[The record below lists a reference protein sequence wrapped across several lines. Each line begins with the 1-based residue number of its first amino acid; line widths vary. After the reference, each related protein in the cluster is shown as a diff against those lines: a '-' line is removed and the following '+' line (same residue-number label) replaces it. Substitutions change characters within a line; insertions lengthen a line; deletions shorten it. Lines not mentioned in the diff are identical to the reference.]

1 MALNV
6 TLHIDSEDLQ
16 NRLDIF
22 RSMTFFN
29 PKDGVEG
36 YYKDVLE
43 SYLGPAIEES
53 VESRMNYSGYA
64 EDSGTASEEGT
75 GVIEEA
81 FEVIEEA
88 VEAMGEDE
96 EVVEESADVAPGVES
111 KLEDEVVE
119 EVEEVV
125 VTPEPKETV
134 SDDWFSD
141 IDSVESHRQSKASS
155 RDVEVVE
162 DDDGEYTSL
171 DEGCTAEEPSSDFAD
186 DYEGE
191 AEEAEPGVDSGVEE
205 IESGVDWFVDIDEA
219 ARSNIRKSS
228 RVKSKQEEQNRGT
241 QEDTD
246 FDDFQDKAP
255 EPRPK
260 VVPTHA
266 SRPVI
271 PIESRKVAEKSG
283 SVQRDSRGTADPA
296 PKSYKDVRDFVK
308 QNRGCTSKDI
318 LTVFSQKE
326 LQMALMKGKVFEK
339 YGKYTV

>member
-53 VESRMNYSGYA
+53 VESRRNHCGYA
-64 EDSGTASEEGT
+64 NDSGTASEESEG
-75 GVIEEA
+75 A

-88 VEAMGEDE
+88 EEVGGVEAEDIGEAVDI
-96 EVVEESADVAPGVES
+96 APEAES

-119 EVEEVV
+119 EVEKAI
-125 VTPEPKETV
+125 VTPESKETV

-141 IDSVESHRQSKASS
+141 IDSVESHRSSKVSS
-155 RDVEVVE
+155 PDARA
-162 DDDGEYTSL
+162 DDGDDVGFTSIDEEYPS
-171 DEGCTAEEPSSDFAD
+171 EEPSTDFAD

-191 AEEAEPGVDSGVEE
+191 AEEDEPAVDSSVEE

-219 ARSNIRKSS
+219 ARSNISKSV
-228 RVKSKQEEQNRGT
+228 RVKPKQEEQEWGT
-241 QEDTD
+241 QEDAD
-246 FDDFQDKAP
+246 SDDFNDKAP

-260 VVPTHA
+260 VVPTPA

-271 PIESRKVAEKSG
+271 PVESRKVAEKSG
-283 SVQRDSRGTADPA
+283 SVSQERRTNTDPA
-296 PKSYKDVRDFVK
+296 SKSYKDVRDFVK

-326 LQMALMKGKVFEK
+326 LQMALKKGRVFEK

>member
-6 TLHIDSEDLQ
+6 TLHINSEDLQ

-64 EDSGTASEEGT
+64 EDLGTEA
-75 GVIEEA
+75 IEEA

-88 VEAMGEDE
+88 EDAFEVIEEAK
-96 EVVEESADVAPGVES
+96 EVVEEPADIVPEVES

-141 IDSVESHRQSKASS
+141 IDSVEGRRPSRVSS

-162 DDDGEYTSL
+162 DDEEYTSL
-171 DEGCTAEEPSSDFAD
+171 DEGYAPEEPSSDFAD
-186 DYEGE
+186 DCEGE
-191 AEEAEPGVDSGVEE
+191 AEEVEPDVDSGVEE
-205 IESGVDWFVDIDEA
+205 VESGVDWFVDIDEA
-219 ARSNIRKSS
+219 ARSNIRKSV
-228 RVKSKQEEQNRGT
+228 RVKPKQEEQEWGT
-241 QEDTD
+241 QEGDNVG
-246 FDDFQDKAP
+246 DFQDKAP

-260 VVPTHA
+260 VVSTPA

-271 PIESRKVAEKSG
+271 PVESRKVAEKPG
-283 SVQRDSRGTADPA
+283 SVHRERQVIADPA

>member
-53 VESRMNYSGYA
+53 VESRIGYTGYA
-64 EDSGTASEEGT
+64 EDSGTVSEEGMQA
-75 GVIEEA
+75 IEEA
-81 FEVIEEA
+81 FEVIEEV
-88 VEAMGEDE
+88 VEVMGEVE
-96 EVVEESADVAPGVES
+96 EVVKEPANVTPEVES

-119 EVEEVV
+119 EVEEVI
-125 VTPEPKETV
+125 VTPEPKENV

-141 IDSVESHRQSKASS
+141 IDSVESNRPSKASS
-155 RDVEVVE
+155 RDVEMVE
-162 DDDGEYTSL
+162 DDEGYTSL
-171 DEGCTAEEPSSDFAD
+171 DEGYAAEEPSSDFAD

-191 AEEAEPGVDSGVEE
+191 DEDVEPDVDLGVEE
-205 IESGVDWFVDIDEA
+205 VESGVDWFVDIDEA
-219 ARSNIRKSS
+219 ARSNIRKST
-228 RVKSKQEEQNRGT
+228 RVKPKQEEQEWGT

-246 FDDFQDKAP
+246 FDDFNDKVP

-260 VVPTHA
+260 VVHTPA

-271 PIESRKVAEKSG
+271 PVESRKVAEKSG
-283 SVQRDSRGTADPA
+283 SVQRDTRGTADPA
-296 PKSYKDVRDFVK
+296 SKSYKDVRDFVK

>member
-16 NRLDIF
+16 NRLDMF

-43 SYLGPAIEES
+43 SYLGPSIEES
-53 VESRMNYSGYA
+53 VESRRNHRGYA
-64 EDSGTASEEGT
+64 KDSGTASEESEG
-75 GVIEEA
+75 A

-88 VEAMGEDE
+88 EDVIGVTEEDE
-96 EVVEESADVAPGVES
+96 EVVKEAVDVAPEVVS
-111 KLEDEVVE
+111 NLEDEVVE
-119 EVEEVV
+119 EVEEEII
-125 VTPEPKETV
+125 TPEPKEPV

-141 IDSVESHRQSKASS
+141 IDSVESHRPSKVSS
-155 RDVEVVE
+155 PDVGAVDG
-162 DDDGEYTSL
+162 DDVKYTSL
-171 DEGCTAEEPSSDFAD
+171 DEGYDSEEPSSDFED

-191 AEEAEPGVDSGVEE
+191 AEEAVPAVDSSVEE

-219 ARSNIRKSS
+219 ARSNISKSV
-228 RVKSKQEEQNRGT
+228 RVKPKQEEQEWGT
-241 QEDTD
+241 QEDAD
-246 FDDFQDKAP
+246 SDDFNDKAP

-260 VVPTHA
+260 VVPTPA

-271 PIESRKVAEKSG
+271 PVESRKVAEKSG
-283 SVQRDSRGTADPA
+283 SVSQERRTNTDPA
-296 PKSYKDVRDFVK
+296 SKSYKDVRDFVK

-326 LQMALMKGKVFEK
+326 LQMALKKGRVFEK

>member
-53 VESRMNYSGYA
+53 VESRTNYSRYA
-64 EDSGTASEEGT
+64 EDSGTEA
-75 GVIEEA
+75 IEEA

-88 VEAMGEDE
+88 KEVIEEPVDIAPEA
-96 EVVEESADVAPGVES
+96 ES

-119 EVEEVV
+119 VVEEVI
-125 VTPEPKETV
+125 VTPEPKEPV

-141 IDSVESHRQSKASS
+141 IDSVESHRPSRASNC
-155 RDVEVVE
+155 EVGVIE
-162 DDDGEYTSL
+162 DDEDGFTSL
-171 DEGCTAEEPSSDFAD
+171 DEGYGSEEPSSDFAD

-191 AEEAEPGVDSGVEE
+191 AEEAEPDVDSSVEE
-205 IESGVDWFVDIDEA
+205 KESGANWFVDIDEA
-219 ARSNIRKSS
+219 ARSNIRKSA
-228 RVKSKQEEQNRGT
+228 RVKPKQEEQEWGT
-241 QEDTD
+241 QEEDIV
-246 FDDFQDKAP
+246 DDFQDKAP

-260 VVPTHA
+260 VVPTPA

-271 PIESRKVAEKSG
+271 PVESRKVAEKSG
-283 SVQRDSRGTADPA
+283 SVQRDTRGTADPA

>member
-64 EDSGTASEEGT
+64 DDSGTASEEAVE
-75 GVIEEA
+75 GV

-88 VEAMGEDE
+88 E
-96 EVVEESADVAPGVES
+96 EIVEEPVDVAPEVES

-119 EVEEVV
+119 KVEEVV
-125 VTPEPKETV
+125 VIPEPKGHI

-141 IDSVESHRQSKASS
+141 IDSVESNRPSRVSS

-162 DDDGEYTSL
+162 NDEDGYTSL
-171 DEGCTAEEPSSDFAD
+171 DEGYSPEESPSDFAD
-186 DYEGE
+186 DFEGE
-191 AEEAEPGVDSGVEE
+191 VEGAEPAVDSGVEE
-205 IESGVDWFVDIDEA
+205 VESGVDWFVDIDEA
-219 ARSNIRKSS
+219 ARSNTRKSV
-228 RVKSKQEEQNRGT
+228 RVKPKQEEQEWGT

-260 VVPTHA
+260 VVPTPA

-271 PIESRKVAEKSG
+271 TVESRKVAEKSG